1 MGKLQLS
8 LFINVSGIP
17 GVNELVLSFLNSLG
31 QMEEDVFY
39 DYLQMLNGVKYRLY
53 LIKLLCSHDVFILET
68 PIKSCKLIHFLF
80 KRVFTKHLYTNRY
93 KLPSIPALTYANS

>member
-53 LIKLLCSHDVFILET
+53 LIKLLCSHDVFIL
-68 PIKSCKLIHFLF
+68 KLLSNL
-80 KRVFTKHLYTNRY
+80 VN
-93 KLPSIPALTYANS
+93 

>member
-39 DYLQMLNGVKYRLY
+39 DYLQMLNRVKYRLY
-53 LIKLLCSHDVFILET
+53 LIKLLCSHDVFIL
-68 PIKSCKLIHFLF
+68 KLLSNL
-80 KRVFTKHLYTNRY
+80 VN
-93 KLPSIPALTYANS
+93 

>member
-39 DYLQMLNGVKYRLY
+39 DYLQMLNGVKCRGLY
-53 LIKLLCSHDVFILET
+53 LIKLLCSHDVFIL
-68 PIKSCKLIHFLF
+68 KLLSNL
-80 KRVFTKHLYTNRY
+80 VN
-93 KLPSIPALTYANS
+93 